1 MLYMLAREGPASGPQ
16 APPLSAENG
25 GDVVDD
31 EKSIYIASEDEVAKI
46 HWLQRLFDN
55 PWLLLVL
62 GISVPLLSYTA
73 WGWIELLLTK
83 KAELP

>member
-1 MLYMLAREGPASGPQ
+1 M
-16 APPLSAENG
+16 
-25 GDVVDD
+25 
-31 EKSIYIASEDEVAKI
+31 EDERTIYSAPEGEPQKP

-55 PWLLLVL
+55 PWLLLAL
-62 GISVPLLSYTA
+62 GIGIPLLSYTA